1 VVLFV
6 LVQWEPAMIL
16 VCGLLREVA
25 ALLDEKKS
33 LTSSLAGATAQ
44 CDSLKLSLDSRE
56 RELQDTIRHT
66 DVEKRVL
73 LEKIRSLESK
83 DGTTTTR
90 VSELSTELDSL
101 RSQAAV
107 AESDNR
113 HLKAQ
118 LEQLQARK
126 ALMEEQVS

>member
-1 VVLFV
+1 
-6 LVQWEPAMIL
+6 MIL